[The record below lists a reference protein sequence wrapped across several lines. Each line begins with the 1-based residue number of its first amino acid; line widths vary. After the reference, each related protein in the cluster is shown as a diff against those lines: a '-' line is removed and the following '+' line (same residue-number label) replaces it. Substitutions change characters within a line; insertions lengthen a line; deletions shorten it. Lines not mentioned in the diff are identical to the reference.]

1 MWTPIRIVFFCVSYA
16 VVSNAKPILADD
28 VETTSPPLNF
38 TFDIDYFTDYSNVFV
53 ECDADHNG
61 KLTFNEFKKN
71 YVDEIVARNK
81 EYFRRIDTNGDGFAT
96 QEEIDAYSA
105 NIEYEE
111 TARILQMYDEY
122 FDGNQDGK
130 LQADEFLRYS
140 QDECSFRQNKE
151 ENGIVEDG
159 WYTNFTEYFSKWD
172 KDGDQSWNA
181 EEMNAWNKETITD
194 VYLSTICKSIQLLS
208 ASNSFWL
215 GDSTAS
221 PSSAEAPDEEQES
234 NEIAT

>member
-1 MWTPIRIVFFCVSYA
+1 MWTLIRVVFFCVSYA
-16 VVSNAKPILADD
+16 VFSNAKPILADD
-28 VETTSPPLNF
+28 VETTSSLLNF
-38 TFDIDYFTDYSNVFV
+38 TFDIEYFTDYSNVFV

-96 QEEIDAYSA
+96 QEEINAYSA

-111 TARILQMYDEY
+111 TAHILQMYDEY
-122 FDGNQDGK
+122 FEGNQDGK
-130 LQADEFLRYS
+130 LQADEFLHYTQEECFL
-140 QDECSFRQNKE
+140 QDYYDDDE
-151 ENGIVEDG
+151 VAEDG

-181 EEMNAWNKETITD
+181 EEMDAWNRETITD
-194 VYLSTICKSIQLLS
+194 VYLSTICKSIEVLPPP
-208 ASNSFWL
+208 NHFWL
-215 GDSTAS
+215 EDSTAS
-221 PSSAEAPDEEQES
+221 TEAPDGE
-234 NEIAT
+234 